1 MRRLALIGWVL
12 ALGGCNALRDT
23 FSGRQQIV
31 GTAAGQTLTVER
43 LAKLVG
49 HASRI
54 PVRPDVFTGLASV
67 YLDYAVFA
75 AALGHGRDLHD
86 STLVLAAEWPLVSQ
100 LRWERYHEQLIAG
113 RGQLTPAQMDSA
125 FTAGSVRLFQHILI
139 RVPASALPMVEQ
151 QKQKEATSVLMQA
164 AVQRGANFRQLV
176 QKYSED
182 PGSKARGGYLPAS
195 PRGEWV
201 AAFDSAAWTLPPG
214 AMTGVVRTPFGFHII
229 RRPPLAEVRDS
240 FRVDLANA
248 RTNFLDSL
256 YMDSL
261 ARDHR
266 LEVVSGAPARVR
278 AAVPQIVAARSDE
291 RALATYRGGGAF
303 RVKDLAKW
311 LLALDPNDVRGI
323 TTATDAQLTQL
334 VRVLAQRG
342 ILLDEVAKAGVQ
354 LAARD
359 WQQVRGEH
367 DSSVARLER
376 LLDLS
381 PEMLKDSGSSP
392 AARVQVAMAHVDRYA
407 DQAITQGTS
416 PFVPVPPFLAAALR
430 EGQDW
435 TLNPAGVARAVEG
448 AQAIRGADST
458 ATGHAPASP
467 PTGLRRASGPPPV
480 PPTPAE
486 SMRAAA
492 PR

>member
-1 MRRLALIGWVL
+1 MVRLGLIVMVL
-12 ALGGCNALRDT
+12 VLTGCSALGDA
-23 FSGRQQIV
+23 FSGDPQV
-31 GTAAGQTLTVER
+31 AGTAAGQTLTVDR
-43 LAKLVG
+43 LANMVG
-49 HASRI
+49 RAQRI
-54 PVRPDVFTGLASV
+54 PVRPDVVTGVANV

-75 AALGHGRDLHD
+75 TELGRGRDLHD
-86 STLVLAAEWPLVSQ
+86 SALVLAAEWPVAAQ
-100 LRWERYHEQLIAG
+100 LKWERYHERLIVT
-113 RGQLTPAQMDSA
+113 RGKLTPAQADSA
-125 FTAGSVRLFQHILI
+125 FQAGTVRLFQHILI
-139 RVPASALPMVEQ
+139 RIPKSAVPTVEQ
-151 QKQKEATSVLMQA
+151 EKEKQVTALLRRA
-164 AVQRGANFRQLV
+164 AAQRGFNFADLARR
-176 QKYSED
+176 YSED
-182 PGSKARGGYLPAS
+182 PGSKVRGGYLPAS
-195 PRGEWV
+195 PRGQWV

-240 FRVDLANA
+240 FRVDLVNA

-261 ARDHR
+261 ARDRR
-266 LEVVSGAPARVR
+266 LEIVSGAPARVR
-278 AAVPQIVAARSDE
+278 AAVPQIVAARTDE
-291 RALATYRGGGAF
+291 RALATYRRGGAF
-303 RVKDLAKW
+303 RVKDLARW

-334 VRVLAQRG
+334 VRVLAQRE

-359 WQQVRGEH
+359 WEQVRAEH

-381 PEMLKDSGSSP
+381 PEMLKDSGATP
-392 AARVQVAMAHVDRYA
+392 AARVHVAMAHLDRYTE
-407 DQAITQGTS
+407 QAITQGTS

-448 AQAIRGADST
+448 AQAIRAADST
-458 ATGHAPASP
+458 ATGHGPSSAPP
-467 PTGLRRASGPPPV
+467 GLRRASGPPPV
-480 PPTPAE
+480 PAENARPATP
-486 SMRAAA
+486 
-492 PR
+492 